1 MDHLASTE
9 HYERVLSPRRTFRS
23 VANRILAILGYLLYL
38 SFWFVLTVRVVF
50 SVYLIALGVIS
61 TVVLVFLTWKYL
73 TVEYEYSMVGGV
85 FELSKIF
92 GKKKRKSILKFEI
105 RSLLLA
111 GQATDENLKKAHAL
125 NPTETRSALSDDP
138 EAEVWFAVWETG
150 KSERMLFLFEA
161 DKRTQNVFRHYNP
174 QAIIRSVR

>member
-23 VANRILAILGYLLYL
+23 IANRILAILGYLLYL
-38 SFWFVLTVRVVF
+38 SLWFVLTVRVFF

-61 TVVLVFLTWKYL
+61 TIALVFWTWKYL
-73 TVEYEYSMVGGV
+73 TVEYEYSMVGGT

-92 GKKKRKSILKFEI
+92 GRKKRKSVLEFEI

-111 GQATDENLKKAHAL
+111 GQATDENLKKAYAL
-125 NPTETRSALSDDP
+125 NPTETHNALSGDP
-138 EAEVWFAVWETG
+138 EAEIWFAVWDTG
-150 KSERMLFLFEA
+150 KSEYVLFFFEA
-161 DKRTQNVFRHYNP
+161 DKRTQNIFRHYNP